1 MDLVIMSKEELKR
14 LEVMKQLQEKRIS
27 QRIAAAELGISVRHV
42 KRLVRAYRR
51 DGTSGLVSRQRGQRS
66 HHQMDPDTVRQA
78 LDLLKGRYRGFGPTL
93 AHEKLVEKEGLKLS
107 LGSLRKIM
115 IAEELWKAKRARKVE
130 AYQMRERRAC
140 FGELVQIDGSPYDW
154 FEGRAP
160 KCSLLVFIDDATG
173 KLVQLLFVES
183 ESFFSYCRAA
193 QGYFTRC
200 GKPSAFYSDKHGI
213 FRVNQPTR
221 GSTDA
226 LTQFGRAMQELHVQ
240 IICANT
246 PQAKGRVE
254 RANQTLQDRLPKEL
268 RLRSIS
274 NWEAGNVFLPEFIDD
289 FNRRFAVQPR
299 SSHDA
304 HRPLS
309 KSENLARI
317 FTWQESRI
325 LSNNLTIQF
334 RKVVYQIQI
343 DRPSYA
349 LRKAPVTISLDANE
363 NVTITY
369 KGKSLP
375 FTTFHKQ
382 SKQSEIVQ
390 SKHVDSMLKYLKPGN
405 IPAPNHPWRKYPN
418 KQNVPKGDI
427 LTCAHTGDILI
438 KR

>member
-1 MDLVIMSKEELKR
+1 MKR
-14 LEVMKQLQEKRIS
+14 LEVMQKLAEGRTS
-27 QRIAAAELGISVRHV
+27 QKKAAEELGICPRQV
-42 KRLVRAYRR
+42 KRLWKAYREK
-51 DGTSGLVSRQRGQRS
+51 GAAGLVSQQRGKAS
-66 HHQMDPDTVRQA
+66 HNHMAEQTEQA
-78 LDLLKGRYRGFGPTL
+78 VVDLLHSRYADFGPTL
-93 AHEKLVEKEGLKLS
+93 AHEKLVEQDGLEISVSSVRKL
-107 LGSLRKIM
+107 M
-115 IAEELWKAKRARKVE
+115 IEEELWKAKKVRKVE
-130 AYQMRERRAC
+130 AYQMRERRSC

-160 KCSLLVFIDDATG
+160 KCCLLVFIDDATG

-193 QGYFTRC
+193 EGYFTRC

-268 RLRSIS
+268 RLRGIS
-274 NWEAGNVFLPEFIDD
+274 DWEAGNAFLPEFIDD
-289 FNRRFAVQPR
+289 FNRRFAVQPK
-299 SSHDA
+299 SSHNP

-309 KSENLARI
+309 KSDDLAQI
-317 FTWQESRI
+317 FTWQESRT

-334 RKVVYQIQI
+334 RKVVYQIQV

-349 LRKAPVTISLDANE
+349 MRKAPVTISLDAQE

-369 KGKSLP
+369 MGNSLP

-390 SKHVDSMLKYLKPGN
+390 SKHVDSMLKYLKPGTV
-405 IPAPNHPWRKYPN
+405 PGSNHPWRNYPE
-418 KQNVPKGDI
+418 KQNVPQGDI
-427 LTCAHTGDILI
+427 LT
-438 KR
+438 